1 MKLLTFLYS
10 TLLST
15 QYTPYPIEIGKNI
28 CCNLALNIPKSFIIT
43 NPTIYQIYN
52 KSMKFDKNVIIV
64 PDGESYKSIETISK
78 IIEKAQLQGCDKYS
92 QFVAFGGGVI
102 GDLTGLAANLY
113 MRGIKFTSIPTTLM
127 SMIDSS
133 IGSKNGVN
141 NVYAKNVMGTFYP
154 PSKIII
160 DIRFLDTL
168 PQREYQSGIA
178 EMIKCAII
186 GDAEFFSWLEKNI
199 DKLLQ
204 RDEKALLYAIEK
216 TCAFKIK
223 IVNRDP
229 FDTVE
234 IRAQLNLGHTFGHA
248 LETLTDLDQ
257 YHHGEAVAIG
267 ICLASELSNLEG
279 KLDCISLKR
288 IKHLLERAK
297 LPTTYDKSI
306 LKSEDMMRVMKLDKK
321 NNNQVI
327 KFVLPTE
334 IGSAFVSTSQL
345 KNLRKIL

>member
-1 MKLLTFLYS
+1 MRFLAFLYS

-15 QYTPYPIEIGKNI
+15 QYAPYSIEIGKNI
-28 CCNLALNIPKSFIIT
+28 CNVALHVPKSFIIS
-43 NPTIYQIYN
+43 NPIIYQIYN
-52 KSMKFDKNVIIV
+52 KSMKLDKNIILV

-78 IIEKAQLQGCDKYS
+78 IIEKAQLQGCDKHS
-92 QFVAFGGGVI
+92 QFVALGGGVI

-141 NVYAKNVMGTFYP
+141 NMYAKNVMGTFYH
-154 PSKIII
+154 PSKVII
-160 DIRFLDTL
+160 DIAFLETL

-186 GDAEFFSWLEKNI
+186 GDSEFFSWLEKNI
-199 DKLLQ
+199 DSLLT
-204 RDEKALLYAIEK
+204 RDESVLLYAIEK
-216 TCAFKIK
+216 TCALKLK
-223 IVNRDP
+223 IVNQDP
-229 FDTVE
+229 FDNVE

-248 LETLTDLDQ
+248 IETLTNLEK
-257 YHHGEAVAIG
+257 YLHGEAVAIG
-267 ICLASELSNLEG
+267 ICLASELSYLEG
-279 KLDCISLKR
+279 KLDSTSVQR
-288 IKHLLERAK
+288 IKNLLTRAQ
-297 LPTTYDKSI
+297 LPTTYDKVV
-306 LKSEDMMRVMKLDKK
+306 LKSGDMMRVMKLDKK

-327 KFVLPTE
+327 KFVLPSE
-334 IGSAFVSTSQL
+334 IGSAFVTTCQL